1 MTTSLDVVALAQ
13 ALIRCPSVTPKDE
26 GAIGVLED
34 ALRPLGFRCRR
45 LAYSDAMETVEN
57 LYAKVGEG
65 TPLFCFAGHTD
76 VVPVGDAAAWSVA
89 PFKAEIVDGFLYGRG
104 AVDMKGAV
112 AAFAA
117 AAAAF
122 LSERRGDFR
131 GSIALLITGD
141 EEGRS
146 VNGTRKALETLIGEG
161 ERFDACLVGEPTNPQ
176 TLGEMIKIGRRGALS
191 GKLTVRGVQGHT
203 AYPHLADN
211 PIPKMLRLLAAL
223 LGEPLDA
230 GSAHFEPSNLQ
241 ITSLD
246 VGNPATN
253 VIPAKIEASFN
264 VRFGDTFTAKR
275 LEKRLRQGLD
285 RAGIAYDLEIWV
297 TGEAFLTEPGAL
309 SGLVADAVAAVTGK
323 TPALGTAGGTSDARF
338 LKDAGPVVEF
348 GLGGSTMH
356 KVDERVALA
365 DLEALTKIYRN
376 VLEKFFAGR

>member
-117 AAAAF
+117 ATAAF

-203 AYPHLADN
+203 AFPHLADN
-211 PIPKMLRLLAAL
+211 PIPKMLRAAL